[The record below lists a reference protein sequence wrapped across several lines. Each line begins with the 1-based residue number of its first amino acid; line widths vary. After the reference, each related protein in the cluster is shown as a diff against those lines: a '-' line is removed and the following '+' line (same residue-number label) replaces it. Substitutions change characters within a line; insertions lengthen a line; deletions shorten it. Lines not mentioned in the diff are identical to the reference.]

1 MGPLGEDEMT
11 PRVAVLSEAHRLLPR
26 TFTWSPAS
34 FFAASLSSFLPPFYT
49 PKHLAGEPA
58 YKPRW
63 TLLSPLSQW
72 RREGVAGQAEAGLE
86 VSSALHVGGW
96 ASEGQYQVYDLPCP
110 SLPGKSSSTA
120 QVHLDLQGDACSA
133 ARSRPHSLSRPGPW
147 IPLPCFAPSHGVPLL
162 QVVASFKSES
172 RVAPCGPPPFLV
184 AFSSPAQSL
193 SCPTGTGL

>member
-1 MGPLGEDEMT
+1 MT
-11 PRVAVLSEAHRLLPR
+11 PRVAGLSEARRLLPR
-26 TFTWSPAS
+26 RFTWSPAS
-34 FFAASLSSFLPPFYT
+34 FFAASLPSSLHSTPPNT
-49 PKHLAGEPA
+49 WLGNHA
-58 YKPRW
+58 
-63 TLLSPLSQW
+63 
-72 RREGVAGQAEAGLE
+72 
-86 VSSALHVGGW
+86 GGW
-96 ASEGQYQVYDLPCP
+96 ASEGRYQVCDFPCP
-110 SLPGKSSSTA
+110 SLPGKSSSDA

>member
-1 MGPLGEDEMT
+1 MRTRWT
-11 PRVAVLSEAHRLLPR
+11 PQVAGLSEAHRLLLR

-49 PKHLAGEPA
+49 PKHLAGETGYTPIH
-58 YKPRW
+58 P
-63 TLLSPLSQW
+63 LLSPLSQG
-72 RREGVAGQAEAGLE
+72 RRDGVAGQAKAGLE

-96 ASEGQYQVYDLPCP
+96 TSEGWYQVCDLPCP
-110 SLPGKSSSTA
+110 SLPGKSSSDP
-120 QVHLDLQGDACSA
+120 QVHLDLQGGACPA
-133 ARSRPHSLSRPGPW
+133 PRSRPHFLSRPGPW
-147 IPLPCFAPSHGVPLL
+147 IPLPCFAPSYGVPLL

-172 RVAPCGPPPFLV
+172 RAAPCGPPPFLV